1 MRFYKIQPKEIPG
14 NVISLFDD
22 GWGLLTAGTPEN
34 YNTMTISWGQ
44 MGCLWNRPVCT
55 VYVRPCR
62 YTYTFT
68 EACDRFTVSLFEP
81 GEQRS
86 ELKMLGT
93 QSGREMDKMHYSG
106 LTPMMLDGLMAYAL
120 SDGSFRHTL
129 AEPGSNQM
137 ATEQAFYALA
147 AVRRAENGQSSLYRM
162 TAPDAIMVSVKE
174 LMELV
179 RAAMA
184 RAMTR

>member
-14 NVISLFDD
+14 NAISLFDD

-93 QSGREMDKMHYSG
+93 QSGREMDKMHHSG
-106 LTPMMLDGLMAYAL
+106 LTPMMLDGLMAYEEAKVVL
-120 SDGSFRHTL
+120 VLRKLYDQQFDPTRVP
-129 AEPGSNQM
+129 AEVANSNY
-137 ATEQAFYALA
+137 ATVADDDLHRQYICLIE
-147 AVRRAENGQSSLYRM
+147 
-162 TAPDAIMVSVKE
+162 SVYS
-174 LMELV
+174 
-179 RAAMA
+179 RD
-184 RAMTR
+184 